1 MRQSVARV
9 VEPFLG
15 EVDKVLGQ
23 GYSAVLYGSA
33 ARGDFVPG
41 RSDINLMLVLDQLTP
56 TTLRTLGRA
65 FAGWRKGTPEPPLV
79 LSREE
84 WNRAT
89 DTFPIE
95 ITDMRTSY
103 RVLRGADP
111 LQGVRVD
118 PADLR
123 KALEREFRGKLL
135 RLRQGY
141 AAYAPDPAA
150 LGKLGLQSAATI
162 LVLLRGV
169 LTLIGKPVPTDSLEL
184 ATAAASAIGFE
195 QEHLLHVVRHRVDRE
210 WRCQAPEFEN
220 YMAAVESSTRYLD
233 QLQPGDQQ

>member
-1 MRQSVARV
+1 MRESVARV
-9 VEPFLG
+9 VDPFLT
-15 EVDKVLGQ
+15 EADKALGQ

-41 RSDINLMLVLDQLTP
+41 RSNINLMVVMDQLSP
-56 TTLRTLGRA
+56 AILRSLGRA
-65 FAGWRKGTPEPPLV
+65 FAGWRKATSEPPLM
-79 LSREE
+79 LSRAE
-84 WNRAT
+84 WTRAT
-89 DTFPIE
+89 DAFPIE

-103 RVLRGADP
+103 RVLRGPDP
-111 LQGVRVD
+111 LQGVTVD
-118 PADLR
+118 PTDLR

-141 AAYAPDPAA
+141 TTYAPDPAA

-169 LTLIGKPVPTDSLEL
+169 LTLIGKTVPNDPLEL
-184 ATAAASAIGFE
+184 AAAAAAAIGFE
-195 QEHLLHVVRHRVDRE
+195 GEHVLHVVRHRVDRE

-220 YMAAVESSTRYLD
+220 YMKAVEDSARYLD
-233 QLQPGDQQ
+233 QLQLGDQQ

>member
-1 MRQSVARV
+1 MRESVARV
-9 VEPFLG
+9 VDPFLT
-15 EVDKVLGQ
+15 EADKALGQ

-41 RSDINLMLVLDQLTP
+41 RSNINVMLVMDQLTP
-56 TTLRTLGRA
+56 STLRSLSRA
-65 FAGWRKGTPEPPLV
+65 FSGWRKGTTEPPLM
-79 LSREE
+79 LSRAE
-84 WNRAT
+84 WTRAT
-89 DTFPIE
+89 DAFPIE

-111 LQGVRVD
+111 FEGIRVD
-118 PADLR
+118 PTDLR

-141 AAYAPDPAA
+141 TIYAPDPAA

-169 LTLIGKPVPTDSLEL
+169 LTLIGKTVPTDPLEL
-184 ATAAASAIGFE
+184 AAAAAAIGFE
-195 QEHLLHVVRHRVDRE
+195 GEHLLHVVRHRVDRE

-220 YMAAVESSTRYLD
+220 YMKAVEDSARYLD
-233 QLQPGDQQ
+233 QLQLGDQQ